1 MKKSQHLVDP
11 ELARFLENMPSFD
24 LRDEVLPEMRRVFD
38 ATPSLPAVELDG
50 PVDVSG
56 VVREEVRIP
65 GPVIGGVPSPDVR
78 IVVYRPEMGSAKGTG
93 KRAGLLHLHGGG
105 FVLGTPERVD
115 LRNKYIAADVGCV
128 VASVDYRL
136 APETPFP
143 GPVEDCYASLLWL
156 HRQAGAL
163 GIDPSRIAV
172 KGESAGGGLAAC
184 LALLA
189 RDRKEVALSHQFLV
203 YPMLDDRTASATEV
217 DPHEYSGEFLW
228 TRENNRYGWRAML
241 GGKEPG
247 GDDVSPYCAAA
258 RAKDLGGLPAT
269 FLQVGSLDLF
279 VEENVDYARRLLRA
293 GVPTE
298 LHVYPGGFHGF
309 DLVPD
314 TNIKKQF
321 ARDSHLALR
330 RALGK
335 IFIDRP
341 S

>member
-11 ELARFLENMPSFD
+11 ELARFLETMPSFD

-38 ATPSLPAVELDG
+38 ATPSLEPVYLEG
-50 PVDVSG
+50 PVDLESVTRED
-56 VVREEVRIP
+56 VRVPGPEGSPEVR
-65 GPVIGGVPSPDVR
+65 V
-78 IVVYRPEMGSAKGTG
+78 VVYRPKASAG
-93 KRAGLLHLHGGG
+93 KAMRAGLLHLHGGG
-105 FVLGTPERVD
+105 YVLGTPERVD
-115 LRNKYIAADVGCV
+115 LRNRYLAADVGCV

-143 GPVEDCYASLLWL
+143 GPVEDCYASLRWL
-156 HRQAGAL
+156 HRQAAAL
-163 GIDPSRIAV
+163 GVDPARIAV

-189 RDRKEVALSHQFLV
+189 RDRKELPLSHQFLV
-203 YPMLDDRTASATEV
+203 YPMLDDRTASATET

-247 GDDVSPYCAAA
+247 GADVSPYVAAA
-258 RAKDLGGLPAT
+258 RAEDLRGLPAT

-298 LHVYPGGFHGF
+298 LHVYPGGFHGL

-330 RALGK
+330 RALGN
-335 IFIDRP
+335 P
-341 S
+341 PGS

>member
-38 ATPSLPAVELDG
+38 ATPSLPAVELEG
-50 PVDVSG
+50 PVDVSH
-56 VVREEVRIP
+56 VLREEVHVP
-65 GPVIGGVPSPDVR
+65 GPVIAGVRSPDVR
-78 IVVYRPEMGSAKGTG
+78 IVVYRPENGAGKTSG

-115 LRNKYIAADVGCV
+115 LRNKYIAADIGCV

-143 GPVEDCYASLLWL
+143 GPVEDCYVSLQWL
-156 HRQAGAL
+156 HRQAEAL
-163 GIDPSRIAV
+163 GIDPARIAV

-189 RDRKEVALSHQFLV
+189 RDRKEVALSHQLLV
-203 YPMLDDRTASATEV
+203 YPMLDDRTASASES

-258 RAKDLGGLPAT
+258 RATDLRGLPAT

-298 LHVYPGGFHGF
+298 LHVYPGGFHGL

-330 RALGK
+330 RALGN
-335 IFIDRP
+335 
-341 S
+341 

>member
-1 MKKSQHLVDP
+1 MKKSRHLVDP

-38 ATPSLPAVELDG
+38 ATPSLPPVEVDG
-50 PVDVSG
+50 PVDVRG
-56 VVREEVRIP
+56 VVREEVYIP
-65 GPVIGGVPSPDVR
+65 GPVIGGAPSPDVR
-78 IVVYRPEMGSAKGTG
+78 IVVYRPAATGGSTTSG

-115 LRNKYIAADVGCV
+115 RRNKYIAADIGCV

-156 HRQAGAL
+156 HRQADAL

-189 RDRKEVALSHQFLV
+189 RDREEVALSHQFLV
-203 YPMLDDRTASATEV
+203 YPMLDDRTASASEV
-217 DPHEYSGEFLW
+217 DPHAYSGEFLW

-241 GGKEPG
+241 GGNEPG
-247 GDDVSPYCAAA
+247 GADVSPYCAAA
-258 RAKDLGGLPAT
+258 RAKDLRGLPAT

-298 LHVYPGGFHGF
+298 LHVYPGGFHGL

-314 TNIKKQF
+314 TTIKKQF

-330 RALGK
+330 RALGN
-335 IFIDRP
+335 P
-341 S
+341 

>member
-11 ELARFLENMPSFD
+11 ELAVFLENMPSFD

-38 ATPSLPAVELDG
+38 DTPSLPPPDVDG
-50 PVDVSG
+50 PVDASG
-56 VVREEVRIP
+56 VEREEVLVP
-65 GPVIGGVPSPDVR
+65 GPKGSPEVR
-78 IVVYRPEMGSAKGTG
+78 LVVYRPTAAAGNG

-105 FVLGTPERVD
+105 YVLGRPERVD
-115 LRNKYIAADVGCV
+115 LRNRYIAADIGCV
-128 VASVDYRL
+128 VVSVDYRL

-156 HRQAGAL
+156 HRQADAL
-163 GIDPSRIAV
+163 GVDVTRLAV
-172 KGESAGGGLAAC
+172 KGESAGGGLGAC

-189 RDRKEVALSHQFLV
+189 RDRKEVPLSHQFLV
-203 YPMLDDRTASATEV
+203 YPMLDDRTASASES

-247 GDDVSPYCAAA
+247 GEDVSPYCAAA
-258 RAKDLGGLPAT
+258 RAKDLRGLPAT

-279 VEENVDYARRLLRA
+279 VEENIEYARRLLRA

-298 LHVYPGGFHGF
+298 LHVYPGGFHGL

-314 TNIKKQF
+314 TKIKKAF
-321 ARDSHLALR
+321 ARDAHLALR
-330 RALGK
+330 RALRG
-335 IFIDRP
+335 
-341 S
+341 